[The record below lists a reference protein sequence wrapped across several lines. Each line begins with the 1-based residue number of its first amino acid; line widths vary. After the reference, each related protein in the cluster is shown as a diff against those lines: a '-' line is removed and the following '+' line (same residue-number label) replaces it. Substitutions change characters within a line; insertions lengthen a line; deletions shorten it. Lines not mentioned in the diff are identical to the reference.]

1 MGTGAPDRWAEP
13 CVMDTYNRFGAR
25 MERGEGSLLFDAEG
39 KRYVDFLAGIAT
51 TVLGHCDPAVTAAVC
66 RQARTLLHCSNYY
79 WIGPQNE
86 LARSLCAHTGMERV
100 FFCNSGAEANEGAVK
115 LARKYA
121 AVSGR
126 PEATRILS
134 LEGSFHGRTL
144 AMLSA
149 TGQEKMH
156 RDFQPLPA
164 GFSRVPKHDMGAL
177 EREATETVCAFL
189 LEPVQGEGG
198 VWPLEPGYLE
208 AAARLCRERGILL
221 IADEVQTGMGRT
233 GTLLAMEHSGVR
245 PDILTLAK
253 GLGGGVPIGA
263 FLARREVAEAL
274 RPGDHGSTFGGNP
287 LACAAGMAVLGAV
300 TAPGFLA
307 EVRRKGERLRRGLEA
322 LTRTRAMAA
331 GVRGQGLML
340 ALELTVPAKEV
351 LGACF
356 AGGLL
361 ASTAGETGLR
371 FVPALNIPDG
381 LIDEGL
387 EILDRVLEN
396 AERQE

>member
-1 MGTGAPDRWAEP
+1 MNKEEPNAWAEP

-39 KRYVDFLAGIAT
+39 NRYVDFLAGIAT
-51 TVLGHCDPAVTAAVC
+51 TVLGHCDPAVTEAVC
-66 RQARTLLHCSNYY
+66 RQARTLVHCSNYY

-86 LARSLCAHTGMERV
+86 LARALCAHTGMERV
-100 FFCNSGAEANEGAVK
+100 FFGNSGAEANEGAVK

-121 AVSGR
+121 AVNGR
-126 PEATRILS
+126 PEATCVLS

-156 RDFQPLPA
+156 QDFQPLPA
-164 GFSRVPKHDMGAL
+164 GFSSVPANDLAAL
-177 EREATETVCAFL
+177 EKAATGEVCAL
-189 LEPVQGEGG
+189 LIEPVQGEGG
-198 VWPLEPGYLE
+198 VWPLDPGYVQ
-208 AAARLCRERGILL
+208 AAAALCRKRKILL

-233 GTLLAMEHSGVR
+233 GTLLAMEHTGVW

-287 LACAAGMAVLGAV
+287 LACAAGLAVLEAV
-300 TAPGFLA
+300 TAPGFL
-307 EVRRKGERLRRGLEA
+307 ERVRKKGDRLRAGLES
-322 LTRTRAMAA
+322 LVRTRPLAM

-340 ALELTVPAKEV
+340 ALELSVPAKPV

-356 AGGLL
+356 AEGSWR
-361 ASTAGETGLR
+361 AP
-371 FVPALNIPDG
+371 PARPGCALS
-381 LIDEGL
+381 
-387 EILDRVLEN
+387 R
-396 AERQE
+396 R